1 MLKVAMHY
9 NEIRPENSFMTA
21 KQVKRLIITIIPLL
35 MAVLI
40 MIPRLLSP
48 QFGVMDD
55 GLIYVEVQKI
65 LQGDFSMDYDIQAG
79 RFRPLYWLY
88 FTLIYLIAGPNPIWF
103 FIGHLLILLILLI
116 EIRALMKHYQA
127 RDWQILL
134 TSLVFLFTIP
144 IIENF
149 YTLSKGDPLSLV
161 FILASLV
168 CFEKIKGTDQKTVR
182 WIFALLAF
190 LNGLFAIWAKETA
203 YIMAPI
209 SAGWAAYIIFLQRKN
224 FSQRKRQSYLI
235 YFASMSASMA
245 AFFLLRSVFG
255 APAVTDGSFTVR
267 YSFTVGSLLERI
279 PRWVTLYASYYHYL
293 VPFVAMAAIILL
305 LKRDIDPEQKLY
317 FFQWGL
323 WLLAWVGALLPW
335 EYARA
340 YYLLAFSLGA
350 SILIGLFA
358 GHLGEMINHTHQ
370 ALRWSTITLT
380 VLTVVLFFASLTH
393 YRTHAWVQLIFD
405 RTNAQMLEITHEIT
419 PENGAVFV
427 SLETRKEYVE
437 GIEYFLVDF
446 YGLSAIDY
454 THISVETLERLHWY
468 SDGIVL
474 MPYVSN
480 LPRLV
485 VRAGVDEEFT
495 MLWNEIVVRNKGDRL
510 IPITQVREDF
520 RIINLNLPVIFCP
533 IVGNKGFCENHDPF
547 LDTRVFNY
555 GWDIYTIR

>member
-1 MLKVAMHY
+1 
-9 NEIRPENSFMTA
+9 MTA
-21 KQVKRLIITIIPLL
+21 NQVKKRIIIIIPLL
-35 MAVLI
+35 VAVLI
-40 MIPRLLSP
+40 MVPRLLSP

-88 FTLIYLIAGPNPIWF
+88 FTLIYLIAGPNPLWF

-116 EIRALMKHYQA
+116 EIRALMKYLHAQ
-127 RDWQILL
+127 DWQILL
-134 TSLVFLFTIP
+134 SSLVFLFSIP

-161 FILASLV
+161 FILASLL
-168 CFEKIKGTDQKTVR
+168 CFEKIKGTDQKTAR

-209 SAGWAAYIIFLQRKN
+209 SGSWAAYTFLQRKK
-224 FSQRKRQSYLI
+224 FSRRKRQAYWI
-235 YFASMSASMA
+235 YFASMAASMA
-245 AFFLLRSVFG
+245 AFFLLRSVLG
-255 APAVTDGSFTVR
+255 APSVTGGSFTVR
-267 YSFTVGSLLERI
+267 YSFTLSSLLERI

-293 VPFVAMAAIILL
+293 VPFVVMAAIILL
-305 LKRDIDPEQKLY
+305 LKRDIDPEQKLH

-358 GHLGEMINHTHQ
+358 GHLKVMLNHPHQ
-370 ALRWSTITLT
+370 ALRWVMITLT
-380 VLTVVLFFASLTH
+380 TFTIVLFLASLTH
-393 YRTHAWVQLIFD
+393 YRTHARVQLIFD
-405 RTNAQMLEITHEIT
+405 RTNHQMLEITREIT
-419 PENGAVFV
+419 PNNGAVFV
-427 SLETRKEYVE
+427 SLETKKEYVE

-446 YGLSAIDY
+446 YGMSAIDY

-474 MPYVSN
+474 MPYVAN
-480 LPRLV
+480 LPRLA
-485 VRAGVDEEFT
+485 VRAGIDEEFT
-495 MLWNEIVVRNKGDRL
+495 MLWNEIVLRNKGDRL
-510 IPITQVREDF
+510 TPITQVREEF

-533 IVGNKGFCENHDPF
+533 LVGNKGFCENHDPF
-547 LDTRVFNY
+547 FDTRVFSY